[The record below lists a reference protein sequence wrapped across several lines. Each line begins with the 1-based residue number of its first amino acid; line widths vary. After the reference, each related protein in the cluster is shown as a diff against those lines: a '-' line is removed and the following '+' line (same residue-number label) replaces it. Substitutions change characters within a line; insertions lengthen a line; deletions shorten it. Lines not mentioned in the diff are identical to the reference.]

1 MLIKMKISQINNT
14 GMEDARRILKPRRED
29 AHKGD
34 FGHALLVCGSCGMA
48 GAAVLAT
55 MGALRSGCGL
65 VTVHLPESERMA
77 IHVTSPSAM
86 VDSDP
91 GAYFSA
97 LPSNLDKYTAV
108 GCGCGLGRHPET
120 DAALQSLLGAW
131 HRPMVLDADALNIIA
146 VRPELFES
154 VPDGS
159 ILTPHLGELRR
170 MTGGWTSSADM
181 MEKAFRLACRTRSC
195 VVVKGPHSAVIG
207 PDGRVSCNSTG
218 NPGMATG
225 GSGDVLT
232 GLLTG
237 LLASGYPAF
246 DAARLGVWLHGRAGD
261 IAALHYGQNGM
272 NSRDIAGCLGEAFLS
287 LEKSL

>member
-1 MLIKMKISQINNT
+1 
-14 GMEDARRILKPRRED
+14 MEDARRILRPRRED

-34 FGHALLVCGSCGMA
+34 FGHALLVCGSYGMA

-65 VTVHLPESERMA
+65 VTVHLPESERMS

-108 GCGCGLGRHPET
+108 GCGCGLGRHSET
-120 DAALQSLLGAW
+120 EAALRALLGAW
-131 HRPMVLDADALNIIA
+131 HQPMVLDADALNIIA

-170 MTGGWTSSADM
+170 MTGEWTSSADM

-207 PDGRVSCNSTG
+207 PDWRVSCNSTG

>member
-1 MLIKMKISQINNT
+1 MLIKMKMSQINNT
-14 GMEDARRILKPRRED
+14 GMEDARRILRPRRED

-34 FGHALLVCGSCGMA
+34 FGHALLVCGSYGMA

-97 LPSNLDKYTAV
+97 LPSSLDKYTAV

-120 DAALQSLLGAW
+120 EAALQALLEAW

-170 MTGGWTSSADM
+170 LTGEWTSSADM

-195 VVVKGPHSAVIG
+195 LVVKGPHSAVIG

>member
-1 MLIKMKISQINNT
+1 ME
-14 GMEDARRILKPRRED
+14 MEDARRILRPRRED

-34 FGHALLVCGSCGMA
+34 FGHALLVCGSYGMA

-108 GCGCGLGRHPET
+108 GCGCGLGRHPGTE
-120 DAALQSLLGAW
+120 AALQALLGAW

-170 MTGGWTSSADM
+170 LTGEWTSSVDM

-246 DAARLGVWLHGRAGD
+246 DAARLGVWLHGKAGD

-272 NSRDIAGCLGEAFLS
+272 NSLDIAGCLGEAFLS